1 VNPKGKSIVLVGMMG
16 AGKSTVG
23 SCLQRRTNFP
33 LFDIDGIVASKF
45 EIPISEIFSTY
56 GETRFREAETSVLRE
71 ISRAKQAII
80 VTGGGIV
87 LRRENVE
94 ILKQLGVVVWLD
106 GDEGTLFKR
115 AMKSGNRP
123 LLRGKNPRQAFAQ
136 MLKQRLPVYARTA
149 DLRINTSALTDEEV
163 ALAILTKLKQSS
175 RSRGPGAPIQATAS

>member
-1 VNPKGKSIVLVGMMG
+1 MRYCHVNPKGKSIVLVVMMG
-16 AGKSTVG
+16 PGKSTVG
-23 SCLQRRTNFP
+23 SFLQRRTNFP

-94 ILKQLGVVVWLD
+94 ILKQLG
-106 GDEGTLFKR
+106 
-115 AMKSGNRP
+115 
-123 LLRGKNPRQAFAQ
+123 
-136 MLKQRLPVYARTA
+136 
-149 DLRINTSALTDEEV
+149 
-163 ALAILTKLKQSS
+163 
-175 RSRGPGAPIQATAS
+175 